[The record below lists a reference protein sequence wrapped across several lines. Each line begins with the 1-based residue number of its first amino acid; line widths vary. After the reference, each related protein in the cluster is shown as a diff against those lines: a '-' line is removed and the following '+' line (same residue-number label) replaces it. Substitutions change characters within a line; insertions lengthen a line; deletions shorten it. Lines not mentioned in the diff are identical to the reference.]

1 MKTINLNNIIQFQ
14 IPENWIS
21 EQDED
26 FSLFYEDT
34 PDSATLRVQTLLFSV
49 QNTKQIIQQKL
60 AESST
65 IALENGLPCAFKR
78 EQSEENGE
86 ILEIDFWDITIPIS
100 DTQIAICCFSYTILA
115 EQASQE
121 HFIHERELINHAICH
136 ADFFQSNKNYLN

>member
-1 MKTINLNNIIQFQ
+1 M
-14 IPENWIS
+14 
-21 EQDED
+21 
-26 FSLFYEDT
+26 
-34 PDSATLRVQTLLFSV
+34 FSV
-49 QNTKQIIQQKL
+49 QNYEQIIQQKL

-86 ILEIDFWDITIPIS
+86 ILEIDFWDIPIS

-121 HFIHERELINHAICH
+121 HFIQEREMINHAICH
-136 ADFFQSNKNYLN
+136 ADFFKLNKNHLN

>member
-26 FSLFYEDT
+26 FTLFYEDS

-65 IALENGLPCAFKR
+65 IALQNGLPCAFKR
-78 EQSEENGE
+78 EQSEDNGE

-115 EQASQE
+115 EQAIQK
-121 HFIHERELINHAICH
+121 HFIQEREMINHAICH

>member
-1 MKTINLNNIIQFQ
+1 MKTINLNNIILFQ

-26 FSLFYEDT
+26 FTLFYEDS

-86 ILEIDFWDITIPIS
+86 ILEIDFWDITVPIS
-100 DTQIAICCFSYTILA
+100 DIQIAICCFSYTILA
-115 EQASQE
+115 EQTSQE
-121 HFIHERELINHAICH
+121 HFIQEREMINHAICH
-136 ADFFQSNKNYLN
+136 ADFFQSNKNHLN

>member
-26 FSLFYEDT
+26 FTLFYKDS
-34 PDSATLRVQTLLFSV
+34 PDSATLRVQTLFFSG
-49 QNTKQIIQQKL
+49 QNIEQIIHQKL

-65 IALENGLPCAFKR
+65 IALENGLPCAVKR
-78 EQSEENGE
+78 EQSKENGE
-86 ILEIDFWDITIPIS
+86 TLEIEFWDITIPIS

-121 HFIHERELINHAICH
+121 HFIQEREMINHAICH
-136 ADFFQSNKNYLN
+136 ADFFQAK

>member
-26 FSLFYEDT
+26 FTLFYEDS

-49 QNTKQIIQQKL
+49 PNTEQIIQQKL
-60 AESST
+60 AVSGT

-78 EQSEENGE
+78 EQSEENGD

-121 HFIHERELINHAICH
+121 HFIHEREMINHVICH
-136 ADFFQSNKNYLN
+136 ADFFQSNKNHLN